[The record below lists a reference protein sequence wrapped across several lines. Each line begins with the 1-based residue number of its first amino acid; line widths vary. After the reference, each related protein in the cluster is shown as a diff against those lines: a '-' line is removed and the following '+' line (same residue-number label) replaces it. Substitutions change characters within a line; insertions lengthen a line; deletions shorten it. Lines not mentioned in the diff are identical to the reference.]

1 MVEIR
6 QETKKDY
13 EEVYNVV
20 KIAFETAE
28 HSDGNEQDLVV
39 ALRNSSNFIPELSLV
54 AIQDNKIVG
63 YILFTKIKIGEF
75 EELALAPLGIL
86 PEYQKQ
92 GIGKRLIEKGHQI
105 AKQLGY
111 HFSIVLGS
119 DTYYPKSGYVSA
131 IQYGIKAPFEVPN
144 ENFMA
149 IKLNDFDKEITGTV
163 EYAKEF
169 GI

>member
-1 MVEIR
+1 MLEIR
-6 QETKKDY
+6 QENKEDY
-13 EEVYNVV
+13 DEIYNVV
-20 KIAFETAE
+20 KTAFATAK
-28 HSDGNEQDLVV
+28 HSDGNEQDLVA
-39 ALRNSSNFIPELSLV
+39 ALRKSNNFIPELSLV
-54 AIQDNKIVG
+54 AIQYNKIVG
-63 YILFTKIKIGEF
+63 YILFTKIKIGEY

-92 GIGKRLIEKGHQI
+92 GIGKKLIEKGHQI

-119 DTYYPKSGYVSA
+119 ETYYHKSGYVSA

>member
-39 ALRNSSNFIPELSLV
+39 ALRNSSSYIPELSLV

-75 EELALAPLGIL
+75 EELALAPLAIL

-92 GIGKRLIEKGHQI
+92 GIGKKLIEKGHQI
-105 AKQLGY
+105 AKHLGF
-111 HFSIVLGS
+111 HFSLVLGS
-119 DTYYPKSGYVSA
+119 EYYYPRSGYVPA
-131 IQYGIKAPFEVPN
+131 IQYGIKPPFEVPN

-163 EYAKEF
+163 EYAREF